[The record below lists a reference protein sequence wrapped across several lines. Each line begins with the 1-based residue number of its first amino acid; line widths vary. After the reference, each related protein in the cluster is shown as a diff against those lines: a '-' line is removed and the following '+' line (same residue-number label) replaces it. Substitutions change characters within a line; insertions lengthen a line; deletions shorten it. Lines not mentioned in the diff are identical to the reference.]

1 MRYKNVSGGWLLAA
15 PAAACCSHH
24 HPAAM
29 GERPAVQPTHPK
41 RPPAP
46 ALVPNAIL
54 FISRRQAKGELA
66 SLARPHLETVQ
77 AGRPCWVGCLW
88 SRTDDKLLRR
98 PWAGVALV
106 QHTHADRHGLRLTP
120 SRRRLLAGVL
130 TEARRGPA
138 AISSPT
144 AGPES
149 RGGGEAWL
157 GSDCGQAVVKQ
168 RPFAI
173 CHSAVGGRWTV
184 DGARL
189 RSNKR
194 VERLRPSLPLH
205 RSPTDRDHED
215 DAEHVHGCCP
225 TRSSGAVAVP
235 G

>member
-1 MRYKNVSGGWLLAA
+1 MKPTAEGETRGTMRYKNVSGGWLLAA

-106 QHTHADRHGLRLTP
+106 QHTRTCVHTHTRYILCRCGQTWLATYSIQTEAAGRRVDGGA
-120 SRRRLLAGVL
+120 SRPGRYQQPDSRAGESWGRRGLAG
-130 TEARRGPA
+130 
-138 AISSPT
+138 
-144 AGPES
+144 
-149 RGGGEAWL
+149 
-157 GSDCGQAVVKQ
+157 Q
-168 RPFAI
+168 
-173 CHSAVGGRWTV
+173 
-184 DGARL
+184 
-189 RSNKR
+189 
-194 VERLRPSLPLH
+194 
-205 RSPTDRDHED
+205 
-215 DAEHVHGCCP
+215 
-225 TRSSGAVAVP
+225 
-235 G
+235 